1 MSGASAT
8 AADLEIAAS
17 GAAAAAETAARL
29 EAEAEVE
36 RTEAERVA
44 AAELAAATIVAERNE
59 LLERIGGMQTWLANQ
74 LETLSG
80 GLLNA
85 VTTMM
90 ERLQGLESLILALP
104 QVTAEILE
112 EEIMQEEPTEPEP
125 ESVTSETV
133 PESGQADGSEPERQE
148 SEPAVP
154 AATRARVRPRF

>member
-1 MSGASAT
+1 MSAAAT

-17 GAAAAAETAARL
+17 GAVAAAETAARL
-29 EAEAEVE
+29 EAEAEVK
-36 RTEAERVA
+36 RAEAERVA
-44 AAELAAATIVAERNE
+44 AAEMAAVAIVTERNE
-59 LLERIGGMQTWLANQ
+59 LLERIEGMQTWLANQ

-90 ERLQGLESLILALP
+90 ERLQGLELLILALP
-104 QVTAEILE
+104 QTTAEILE
-112 EEIMQEEPTEPEP
+112 EEIMQEEPTEPTP

-133 PESGQADGSEPERQE
+133 PESGQADGSEPERPE
-148 SEPAVP
+148 SEPEVP